1 MKRPIRRLFAVLLA
15 LACLSVSVLAFN
27 GSGTRQEVSGAVS
40 ASALQTNAVV
50 VLKGDTVLTLD
61 SNKTIR
67 HLEAA
72 DSAASLTVR
81 GTAALTVTA
90 GAEINALVL
99 ESGTLK
105 LTAQTFSQDSGLAA
119 RTAEIRGG
127 VLDARDGGDDYGIK
141 VTDCMTVT
149 GGTVTGT
156 GQFSGVHARQLLVSG
171 GAVTGVGNGK
181 GGEFDSSDGVFTEVL
196 KISGGSV
203 SGSGSAAGI
212 TAERMLRF
220 SEGTGVLQP
229 AGGSV
234 ELETINSDA
243 WGSADDPFRAYTVL
257 DSRNAI
263 AKSAALGVPGQTFA
277 DVPASQYYAV
287 PVAWAAAQGITT
299 GTGANAFSPDAVC
312 TRGQVVTFLWRAAGK
327 PHPGG
332 AANAFT
338 DVKPSDYFY
347 EAVLWAV
354 QKGITNG
361 TDATHFSPGATC
373 TRGHVVTFLY
383 RFENSP
389 AVSGTNPF
397 ADVRASDYFYSPVLW
412 AVGRGVTNGVSA
424 TQFGPANGCTRGQVV
439 TFLYRDLHKTPA
451 PELLQD

>member
-1 MKRPIRRLFAVLLA
+1 MIPEKGHSYEETHTATCEEAGAIRYKCSRCGDEYELPEDALGHDYKSVVTEPTCTEQGYTTHICDCGESYVDTYVPAAGHKWDAGVVTTEPTETAEGVKTFTCTVCGETRTESIPKLTPKPPAPANPFSDVAQGQYYYDPVLW
-15 LACLSVSVLAFN
+15 
-27 GSGTRQEVSGAVS
+27 AVS
-40 ASALQTNAVV
+40 HDPQITN
-50 VLKGDTVLTLD
+50 
-61 SNKTIR
+61 
-67 HLEAA
+67 
-72 DSAASLTVR
+72 
-81 GTAALTVTA
+81 GT
-90 GAEINALVL
+90 
-99 ESGTLK
+99 S
-105 LTAQTFSQDSGLAA
+105 
-119 RTAEIRGG
+119 
-127 VLDARDGGDDYGIK
+127 
-141 VTDCMTVT
+141 
-149 GGTVTGT
+149 
-156 GQFSGVHARQLLVSG
+156 
-171 GAVTGVGNGK
+171 
-181 GGEFDSSDGVFTEVL
+181 
-196 KISGGSV
+196 
-203 SGSGSAAGI
+203 
-212 TAERMLRF
+212 
-220 SEGTGVLQP
+220 P
-229 AGGSV
+229 
-234 ELETINSDA
+234 
-243 WGSADDPFRAYTVL
+243 
-257 DSRNAI
+257 
-263 AKSAALGVPGQTFA
+263 
-277 DVPASQYYAV
+277 
-287 PVAWAAAQGITT
+287 TT
-299 GTGANAFSPDAVC
+299 FSPDATC